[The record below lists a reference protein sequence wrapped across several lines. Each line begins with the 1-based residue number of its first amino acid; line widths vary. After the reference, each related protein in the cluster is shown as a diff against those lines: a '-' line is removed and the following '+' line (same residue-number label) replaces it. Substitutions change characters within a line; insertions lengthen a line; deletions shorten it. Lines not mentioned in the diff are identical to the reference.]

1 MTRNSGVSRVRNVR
15 PARPLPPAKVAAV
28 NPRKVFLSYTRR
40 DLNYK
45 VVSRLRHE
53 LERLPGVEVWVDTER
68 IRPGAR
74 VRGVLSRAIRD
85 ADFFIPVL
93 SEAYNASEWALFEVA
108 AALQRQSFRKPLLIL
123 PVRIDRSATP
133 QLLHGQPIV
142 ELADDFERGFKRLA
156 DLLAHTPQKLLAK
169 FDIEEPPPR
178 SSPILTISS
187 VVSEKLIAHLAAHPD
202 ELRTFDRRI
211 FEELVAE
218 LFDGFGY
225 EVELTK
231 RTRDG
236 GRDVIAVR
244 HREVDV
250 KYLIECKRPDPGHKV
265 GVRPVRE
272 LFGVKADEGAT
283 KAILATTAEFTPDAL
298 LFFGRHRWELEPRDH
313 SGLLE
318 WLDHYLRSRAS

>member
-1 MTRNSGVSRVRNVR
+1 V
-15 PARPLPPAKVAAV
+15 PPK
-28 NPRKVFLSYTRR
+28 KVFLSYTHR

-45 VVSRLRHE
+45 VVSRLRYA
-53 LERLPGVEVWVDTER
+53 LESLPGVEVWVDTER
-68 IRPGAR
+68 IRLGER
-74 VRGVLSRAIRD
+74 VRSVLSGAIKD
-85 ADFFIPVL
+85 ADFFVPVL
-93 SEAYNASEWALFEVA
+93 SEAYKTSDWALFEVA
-108 AALQRQSFRKPLLIL
+108 AALQRQSDRKPLLIL
-123 PVRIDRSATP
+123 PVRIDRSTTP
-133 QLLHGQPIV
+133 QILHGQSIV
-142 ELADDFERGFKRLA
+142 ELADNFERGFKRLA
-156 DLLAHTPQKLLAK
+156 DLLAYTPQKLLAE
-169 FDIEEPPPR
+169 FDVEEPPPR
-178 SSPILTISS
+178 SSPILTVSS
-187 VVSEKLIAHLAAHPD
+187 AVSEKLIAHLASHPN
-202 ELRTFDRRI
+202 ELHTFDRRM

-236 GRDVIAVR
+236 GRDVIAIR
-244 HREVDV
+244 HREVEV
-250 KYLIECKRPDPGHKV
+250 KYLIECKRPDPGHKI

-318 WLDHYLRSRAS
+318 WLGHYLRSRAS